1 MSQRGAASMTAL
13 ASASLC
19 WGLGGRFHSIITINP
34 GMERRMEA
42 FVEGLIPGHH
52 SFLGSLQSGESSV

>member
-1 MSQRGAASMTAL
+1 MTAL

-34 GMERRMEA
+34 GMERRIEA

-52 SFLGSLQSGESSV
+52 SFLGSLHSGESSV